1 LRVEAQKP
9 RKQHRGDVGHPHRH
23 AGVARFR
30 PFDRV
35 HGERAQRVGE
45 AAQVRI
51 LGLGKGRGQAHRVTL
66 ITNRFIPPLISG
78 GTESAAPA
86 KNAPLAASEELR
98 HCPAPRSSAASG
110 LASGEFRDGEAGRGH
125 PFMRLSVVTFMR
137 PGAEAP
143 RQTLERIAG
152 YARRIE
158 ASGFPGIWVTDSLG
172 RGRPTLDPLV
182 ALGALAAVT
191 KRVELGTAVL
201 QVSLRNPVELAHR
214 VQSVQA
220 LSGGRLRLGVG
231 SGSTKADFDLLGA
244 DFRQRF
250 RNLMSGLDI
259 MRRAWRGEPVNGGTL
274 TPWPGAEGGPPVL
287 LGAWRNPRWI
297 AYAAKQC
304 RGWIASGLYSSWEDL
319 ESGMRLYREAGGA
332 NAVLA
337 NVVVDLA
344 DQQEPGSLAERAKV
358 SLVCRPEEAR
368 RRLKRIEQIGF
379 DEVLVVSLTNA
390 LDEIERLRDYL

>member
-1 LRVEAQKP
+1 
-9 RKQHRGDVGHPHRH
+9 
-23 AGVARFR
+23 
-30 PFDRV
+30 
-35 HGERAQRVGE
+35 
-45 AAQVRI
+45 
-51 LGLGKGRGQAHRVTL
+51 
-66 ITNRFIPPLISG
+66 
-78 GTESAAPA
+78 
-86 KNAPLAASEELR
+86 
-98 HCPAPRSSAASG
+98 
-110 LASGEFRDGEAGRGH
+110 
-125 PFMRLSVVTFMR
+125 MRLSVVTFMR
-137 PGAEAP
+137 PGVEAP
-143 RQTLERIAG
+143 RQTLERMAS
-152 YARRIE
+152 YARRVE

-220 LSGGRLRLGVG
+220 LAGGRLRLGVG

-244 DFRQRF
+244 DFQQRF
-250 RNLMSGLDI
+250 RNLMSALDV
-259 MRRAWRGEPVNGGTL
+259 MRRAWRGEPVNAGTL
-274 TPWPGAEGGPPVL
+274 TPWPGTEGGPPVL

-304 RGWIASGLYSSWEDL
+304 RGWIASGVYSSWQDL
-319 ESGMRLYREAGGA
+319 ETGMRLYREAGGS

-344 DQQEPGSLAERAKV
+344 NQPEPGSLAERAKV
-358 SLVCRPEEAR
+358 SFVCLPEEAR